1 MIKEVYG
8 YCPKMNCEHCI
19 SIEYIRNQSLKDDK
33 NVKGYFDCEDADYY
47 NCDDCPIYEDAH

>member
-8 YCPKMNCEHCI
+8 FCPKQNCEQCI
-19 SIEYIRNQSLKDDK
+19 TIEYTTLQTMKENRS
-33 NVKGYFDCEDADYY
+33 VKGHFDCENADYY